1 MRDSPREE
9 AVADGILNYTKIHSP
24 LGKVHLLASEQG
36 LVALYFD
43 PQIEPM
49 ERRFPRKHR
58 VGPRR
63 NPWLL
68 RTEGYL
74 YCYFDGD
81 LDYDSD
87 IALDLRGTPFQ
98 LSVWHELRK
107 IAPGAT
113 STYGALAK
121 AVGRPSASRAVGA
134 AVGRNPV
141 SLLIPCHRAVGST
154 GKLTG
159 FAGGLDRKRFL
170 LDHERTHAQSA

>member
-1 MRDSPREE
+1 M
-9 AVADGILNYTKIHSP
+9 ADDILNYTKIHSP

-49 ERRFPRKHR
+49 ERRFPQKHR

-87 IALDLRGTPFQ
+87 IPLDLRGTPFQ

-107 IAPGAT
+107 IAPGVT
-113 STYGALAK
+113 STYGDVAR
-121 AVGRPSASRAVGA
+121 AVGRPSVSRAVGA